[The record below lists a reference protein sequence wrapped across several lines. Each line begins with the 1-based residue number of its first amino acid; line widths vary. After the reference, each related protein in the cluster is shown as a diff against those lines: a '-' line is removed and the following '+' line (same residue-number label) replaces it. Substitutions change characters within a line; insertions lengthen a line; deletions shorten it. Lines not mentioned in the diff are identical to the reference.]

1 MDQDFIQTDANINPG
16 NSGGPLVNIEGEV
29 IGMNTLI
36 RGLHTGIGFAIP
48 SSLAKEVSDKLIS
61 EGRFTRAWL
70 GVRIQTLREDA
81 DFRALIKG
89 PAEGVVVHGVLSNGP
104 AAKSEL
110 KPTDIITA
118 VDGRLVATAQ
128 QLRNELRGKKI
139 GQPVTLDVF
148 RQGKAIQVKVAPG
161 DAGEATTVAMT
172 RSNPAGATE
181 LNNLGMTVHG
191 LTREVAI
198 QFGVEMA
205 DGVIVMT
212 VENGSPAHL
221 KGLKPGDIISAV
233 NQQAVAN
240 PKQFRDALKKADLK
254 KGVIVNFMSGN
265 TARFE
270 VLKEG
275 DQ

>member
-1 MDQDFIQTDANINPG
+1 
-16 NSGGPLVNIEGEV
+16 
-29 IGMNTLI
+29 
-36 RGLHTGIGFAIP
+36 
-48 SSLAKEVSDKLIS
+48 
-61 EGRFTRAWL
+61 
-70 GVRIQTLREDA
+70 
-81 DFRALIKG
+81 
-89 PAEGVVVHGVLSNGP
+89 
-104 AAKSEL
+104 L

-172 RSNPAGATE
+172 RGNPAGATE

-198 QFGVEMA
+198 QFGVEMT
-205 DGVIVMT
+205 DGVIIMT